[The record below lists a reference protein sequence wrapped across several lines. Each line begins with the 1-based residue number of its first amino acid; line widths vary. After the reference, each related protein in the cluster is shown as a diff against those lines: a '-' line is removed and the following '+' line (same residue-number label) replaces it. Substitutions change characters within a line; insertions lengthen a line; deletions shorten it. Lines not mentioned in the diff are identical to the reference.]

1 MLLLIPTRKSENAST
16 LRAEKDITFQVDEL
30 QYLLSDLGQRG

>member
-1 MLLLIPTRKSENAST
+1 MLLLIPTRKSGITSI
-16 LRAEKDITFQVDEL
+16 LREEKDITFQMDEL